1 MNEVFLIGK
10 IINEIKFDFMI
21 NSKHYAISRFKVELL
36 DGEILNIRAYDK
48 QADFAYR
55 RLKIGDKVFIYGRLE
70 QCDIAVEK
78 IIIL

>member
-10 IINEIKFDFMI
+10 IINKIKFDFMI
-21 NSKHYAISRFKVELL
+21 NSKYHAISRFKVELL

-48 QADFAYR
+48 QADFIYK
-55 RLKIGDKVFIYGRLE
+55 RLKTGDKVFIYGKLE
-70 QCDIAVEK
+70 QYNITVEK